1 MINNVDAPT
10 LVEPV
15 RPAPVSA
22 PDRVEPIPPEQNPF
36 EGPTGAR
43 SRSGRR
49 IVLFASVGVLVAA
62 VIVAWMLT
70 RRADAPSGETSAA
83 GTSRAQPV
91 TLTPESARRIG
102 VTYATASLQALAG
115 SIRTVAQVTF
125 DETRVKIIAPKIDGW
140 VERLY
145 VNATGQH
152 VAAGEPLLAIYS
164 PMLVSA
170 QQELLLAAQLGKD
183 VADGGD
189 VARSGAKDLRD
200 AARRRLL
207 YWDIGPSQIAEL
219 ERTGTVQKT
228 LVLRSPVS
236 GFVVEKNVLG
246 GQKTMAGEALYKIA
260 DLSVVWLEG
269 EVFERDLAGVRVGAS
284 VSMEFESLPNEHP
297 IGRINYIYPTLNAET
312 RTARVRVVLA
322 NPGMRFKPGM
332 YATLH
337 IASAPS
343 AEAVTVPRGAVLAT
357 GGRSLVFVRS
367 KTGSLEP
374 RPVTLGASTEDR
386 TQILTGLNAGEVV
399 VASATFLVDAESNL
413 GTALG
418 GMANMPGMD
427 AGTPAKS
434 KVPSATTAPPPTSAP
449 ISTPTPAPAPMAP
462 MPGMTAPA
470 ATPRRP

>member
-1 MINNVDAPT
+1 MINNVDAPPRQ
-10 LVEPV
+10 PV
-15 RPAPVSA
+15 RPAPAPA
-22 PDRVEPIPPEQNPF
+22 PDMVTSMPPEQNPF
-36 EGPTGAR
+36 EGPAGTR
-43 SRSGRR
+43 SPSRRR
-49 IVLFASVGVLVAA
+49 IVLLASVGVLVAA
-62 VIVAWMLT
+62 IVVAWMLT
-70 RRADAPSGETSAA
+70 RRADVPPGKTATA
-83 GTSRAQPV
+83 GTSTAQPV
-91 TLTPESARRIG
+91 TLTPENARRIG

-115 SIRTVAQVTF
+115 SIRTVAQVSF

-145 VNATGQH
+145 VNATGQY
-152 VAAGEPLLAIYS
+152 VAAGDPLLAIYS
-164 PMLVSA
+164 PVLVSA
-170 QQELLLAAQLGKD
+170 QQELLLAAQLGKE
-183 VADGGD
+183 VAQGGD
-189 VARSGAKDLRD
+189 VARSGASDLRD

-207 YWDIGPSQIAEL
+207 YWDIGRAQIAEL
-219 ERTGTVQKT
+219 EKTGTVQKT

-260 DLSVVWLEG
+260 DLSAVWLEG
-269 EVFERDLAGVRVGAS
+269 EVFERDLARVRIGAS
-284 VSMEFESLPNEHP
+284 VRMEFESLPNEHP
-297 IGRINYIYPTLNAET
+297 VGRINYIYPTLNAET

-332 YATLH
+332 YATMY

-367 KTGSLEP
+367 KSGSLEP

-386 TQILTGLNAGEVV
+386 TQILSGLNAGEVV

-413 GTALG
+413 GSALG

-427 AGTPAKS
+427 AGTPAKT
-434 KVPSATTAPPPTSAP
+434 KAPSAPVAAV
-449 ISTPTPAPAPMAP
+449 
-462 MPGMTAPA
+462 PA
-470 ATPRRP
+470 AGTPGVKDGAATVAIPARP

>member
-1 MINNVDAPT
+1 MINNIEAPP
-10 LVEPV
+10 LLQPV
-15 RPAPVSA
+15 RPAPLPALDSVT
-22 PDRVEPIPPEQNPF
+22 PIPPEHNPF
-36 EGPTGAR
+36 EGPAGTR
-43 SRSGRR
+43 TPSRRR

-62 VIVAWMLT
+62 FAVAWMLT
-70 RRADAPSGETSAA
+70 RRADVPPGKTAAAAPST
-83 GTSRAQPV
+83 AQPV
-91 TLTPESARRIG
+91 MLTPESARRIG
-102 VTYATASLQALAG
+102 VTYATASLQALVG

-152 VAAGEPLLAIYS
+152 VAAGDPLLAIYS

-170 QQELLLAAQLGKD
+170 QQELLLAAQLGKE
-183 VADGGD
+183 VAEGGD
-189 VARSGAKDLRD
+189 VARSGANDLRD

-219 ERTGTVQKT
+219 ERTGAVQKT

-260 DLSVVWLEG
+260 DLSDVWLEG

-297 IGRINYIYPTLNAET
+297 VGRINFIYPTLNAET

-367 KTGSLEP
+367 KSGSLEP

-386 TQILTGLNAGEVV
+386 TQILTGLNVGEVV

-413 GTALG
+413 GSALG
-418 GMANMPGMD
+418 GMLNMPGMD
-427 AGTPAKS
+427 AGTPAKTNA
-434 KVPSATTAPPPTSAP
+434 PSAPV
-449 ISTPTPAPAPMAP
+449 TPAPSAE
-462 MPGMTAPA
+462 MPAMKDKA
-470 ATPRRP
+470 ATVASPVRP

>member
-1 MINNVDAPT
+1 MINNIEAPP
-10 LVEPV
+10 LVQPV
-15 RPAPVSA
+15 RPASA
-22 PDRVEPIPPEQNPF
+22 PAPDGAAPIPPEQNPF
-36 EGPTGAR
+36 EGPTGTR
-43 SRSGRR
+43 SRSRRR

-62 VIVAWMLT
+62 VVVAWMLT
-70 RRADAPSGETSAA
+70 RRPAAPPGKTAAA
-83 GTSRAQPV
+83 GASTAQPV
-91 TLTPESARRIG
+91 TLTPDGARRIG
-102 VTYATASLQALAG
+102 VTYATASLQALTG
-115 SIRTVAQVTF
+115 SVRTVAQVTF

-140 VERLY
+140 VDRLF
-145 VNATGQH
+145 VNATGQY

-170 QQELLLAAQLGKD
+170 QQELLLATQLGKE
-183 VADGGD
+183 VAQGGD
-189 VARSGAKDLRD
+189 VARNGATDLRD

-207 YWDIGPSQIAEL
+207 YWDIGPAQLAEL
-219 ERTGTVQKT
+219 ERSGAVQKT

-236 GFVVEKNVLG
+236 GFVVEKNVLS

-260 DLSVVWLEG
+260 DLSAVWLEG
-269 EVFERDLAGVRVGAS
+269 EVFERDLARVRVGAS
-284 VSMEFESLPNEHP
+284 VTMDFESLPNEHP
-297 IGRINYIYPTLNAET
+297 VGRIAYIYPTLNAET

-322 NPGMRFKPGM
+322 NSGMRFKPGM

-343 AEAVTVPRGAVLAT
+343 AETVTVPRGAVLAT

-386 TQILTGLNAGEVV
+386 TQILTGLTAGEVV

-413 GTALG
+413 GSALG
-418 GMANMPGMD
+418 GMGNMPGMD

-434 KVPSATTAPPPTSAP
+434 KAPSAPTVPPPTSAP
-449 ISTPTPAPAPMAP
+449 ISTPTPAPMAP
-462 MPGMTAPA
+462 MPGIAAPA
-470 ATPRRP
+470 ATPARP